1 MSEGI
6 APPGGG
12 GGAFTVTLG
21 LERKSADRMFNTP
34 ITEFGFFGTATGF
47 NGPCPHANRKDLLM
61 NNAQQQMRAVTGFRR
76 FPVVLF
82 FLATL
87 LLPPSVLG
95 AEPSAEPPA
104 SGKTQ
109 TLWFIP
115 HTHWEG
121 AVFKT
126 REEYLDI
133 GLPNI
138 LRALKLLKDHPD
150 YRFVLDQVCYVKPF
164 LERYPE
170 EEAAF
175 RKFVADGR
183 LQLVGGTDV
192 MPDVNMPSG
201 ESFVRQMLYG
211 KGYYRE
217 KLGVDVTVGWQLDTF
232 GHHAQMP
239 QLLKLGGY
247 KSFWFFRGVADMDTP
262 SEFLWEGIDGSR
274 IAAFWLPQG
283 YAVTYGSPQ
292 TLPAFSWWMKR
303 RFDSLGRQCPFGDR
317 VGLAGADVSE
327 PEEHP
332 PVLVA
337 QHNLPPD
344 ALQLRFGPLP
354 KTISAELA
362 TSGAVPKG
370 NYAKVSVY
378 EAEILSHQCG
388 HGEADAEAGNKRVW
402 VARPAEDKAAYMTYG
417 PYEEYPPGKYL
428 AVYRVK
434 LLETTDE
441 DIATIDASIGGQLHL
456 DSRRLTVDDLKLG
469 QFVSVPLIIDVTE
482 SQNGRLEFR
491 VKWHGI
497 ASLALDSITVF
508 QFEADSS
515 RPQGPKVA
523 PLKVR
528 FAVPTGY
535 EKIVAARPD
544 RPVVKGEL
552 NPIFQGTYSSRIE
565 LKQWTRELERILA
578 TAEELGALCN
588 WLGVSTDDRAVWRA
602 WEPVLFNQA
611 HDLASG
617 VMTDRVYEDTVRG
630 FEFSKRL
637 ADELVEARLNNV
649 LSRIDTRGEGIPV
662 VVFNTLSWPRTDVA
676 EVEVGFSTPGVG
688 AVDLLDPAGQA
699 VPVQFV
705 QPQRYGDGGLQR
717 AKIAFLARNIPAL
730 GYSVYRLR
738 QATAESAPDAD
749 GEKPTDSIENEHY
762 RATFNPTTGEMTG
775 LTVKSGN
782 WQVFDGPANV
792 VARQHDA
799 GDFWEPYRPLDGGSR
814 IAMKNP
820 QPVPKPGEAKFSN
833 EETGD
838 RGSVVAGP
846 VFSEFKV
853 SHPFDDKGNFATTV
867 RMYAGLRR
875 IEIRT
880 QILNNTKFVRYQAL
894 FPTSIKDGVS
904 VHEIP
909 FGAIQRPAA
918 IEFPAQN
925 WVDYGNGQKGLA
937 LLNRGLPG
945 NLATDGT
952 MMLSL
957 MRSTRIVAY
966 GFGGGYEK
974 GMSSDSG
981 FDLDKELTFHY
992 ALVPHAGDW
1001 SQAEVYRE
1009 GLQFNHPLLVRK
1021 TTPHTGTL
1029 PKRWGLLEVSHPNCV
1044 VSALKPGKGG
1054 TTVLRVYEA
1063 TGKPAAGVK
1072 VKFQAKITS
1081 AHEANLMEDPG
1092 RKLEVSENTMSFDLA
1107 PFEIKTFVLQLRQ

>member
-1 MSEGI
+1 MKNASRNTRDMALRGSGDLVLATAEG
-6 APPGGG
+6 
-12 GGAFTVTLG
+12 L
-21 LERKSADRMFNTP
+21 RSADSAGSKTRP
-34 ITEFGFFGTATGF
+34 QRSA
-47 NGPCPHANRKDLLM
+47 ARL
-61 NNAQQQMRAVTGFRR
+61 RR
-76 FPVVLF
+76 FPALLFVVG
-82 FLATL
+82 TL
-87 LLPPSVLG
+87 LLPPGVFG
-95 AEPSAEPPA
+95 AEPSNEA
-104 SGKTQ
+104 SVSEKTD

-126 REEYLDI
+126 RGEYLDI
-133 GLPNI
+133 GLPII
-138 LRALKLLKDHPD
+138 LKALKLLETDPD

-170 EEAAF
+170 EEATF
-175 RKFVADGR
+175 RKFIAEGR

-201 ESFVRQMLYG
+201 ESFVRQILYG
-211 KGYYRE
+211 KGYYRD

-239 QLLKLGGY
+239 QIMKLAGY

-283 YAVTYGSPQ
+283 YAITYGSPQ

-303 RFDSLGRQCPFGDR
+303 RFDSLERQCPFGNR

-337 QHNLPPD
+337 EHNRPPN
-344 ALQLRFGPLP
+344 ALQLKYEPLP
-354 KTISAELA
+354 ETISAELT
-362 TSGAVPKG
+362 TSGEVPKG
-370 NYAKVSVY
+370 NYAKVNVY
-378 EAEILSHQCG
+378 EAETLSHQCG
-388 HGEADAEAGNKRVW
+388 YEEADAEASNKRTW
-402 VARPAEDKAAYMTYG
+402 VARPTKDKPSHIVYG

-428 AVYRVK
+428 AIYRMK
-434 LLETTDE
+434 LLGTTDE
-441 DIATIDASIGGQLHL
+441 DIATVDASIGGRIHL
-456 DSRRLTVDDLKLG
+456 ASRKLTADDLQEGK
-469 QFVSVPLIIDVTE
+469 FASVPLIIDVTE
-482 SQNGRLEFR
+482 SQDGRLEFR
-491 VKWHGI
+491 VNWHGNV
-497 ASLALDSITVF
+497 SLSVDSITLF
-508 QFEADSS
+508 KLEPDASK
-515 RPQGPKVA
+515 PQDPKVA
-523 PLKVR
+523 PLR
-528 FAVPTGY
+528 LRIALPTDY
-535 EKIVAARPD
+535 EKVVAARPG
-544 RPVVKGEL
+544 RPVIKGEL

-565 LKQWTRELERILA
+565 LKQWTRELERILT

-588 WLGVSTDDRAVWRA
+588 WLGVPTDDQAVWRA

-611 HDLASG
+611 HDLAAG
-617 VMTDRVYEDTVRG
+617 VMTDKVFEDTIRG

-637 ADELVEARLNNV
+637 GDELVEERLNSI
-649 LSRIDTRGEGIPV
+649 LSQIETRGEGIPI
-662 VVFNTLSWPRTDVA
+662 VVFNTSSWPRSDVA
-676 EVEVGFSTPGVG
+676 EVEVGFSAPGVG
-688 AVDLLDPAGQA
+688 AVDVLDSMGQA
-699 VPVQFV
+699 VPVQFL
-705 QPQRYGDGGLQR
+705 QTQRYSDSGLRR
-717 AKIAFLARNIPAL
+717 AKITFLARDVPAA
-730 GYSVYRLR
+730 GYSVYRVLR
-738 QATAESAPDAD
+738 AAAKSKSDTNADESI
-749 GEKPTDSIENEHY
+749 DSIENEYY
-762 RATFNPTTGEMTG
+762 RATFNLLTGEMTG
-775 LTVKSGN
+775 LTVKSGD
-782 WQVFDGPANV
+782 WQVFDGSANV

-799 GDFWEPYRPLDGGSR
+799 GDFWELYRSLDGGSR
-814 IAMKNP
+814 IAMKNQ

-833 EETGD
+833 EQTAD

-853 SHPFDDKGNFATTV
+853 SHPFDEKGKFATTV

-880 QILNNTKFVRYQAL
+880 QILNNTKSVRYQVL
-894 FPTSIKDGVS
+894 FPTSIKGGVS

-909 FGAIQRPAA
+909 FGAIERPAG

-925 WVDYGNGQKGLA
+925 WVDYGNAQRGLA

-945 NLATDGT
+945 NLVTDGT

-966 GFGGGYEK
+966 GFSGGYER
-974 GMSSDSG
+974 GVSSDSG
-981 FDLDKELTFHY
+981 FELDKELTFHY

-1001 SQAEVYRE
+1001 SQAEVYRR
-1009 GLQFNHPLLVRK
+1009 GLEFNHPLIVRK
-1021 TTPHTGTL
+1021 ATPHAGTL

-1044 VSALKPGKGG
+1044 ISALKSGKGG

-1063 TGKPAAGVK
+1063 TGKPAAGVEIQ
-1072 VKFQAKITS
+1072 FQAKVTS

-1092 RKLEVSENTMSFDLA
+1092 QKLETPDNVLSFDLA
-1107 PFEIKTFVLQLRQ
+1107 PFEIKTFQVQLQQ

>member
-1 MSEGI
+1 MTSVRKKTRSGAVRGACAPAPGTVEGVAGLWGDLRSAVSAGSETR
-6 APPGGG
+6 A
-12 GGAFTVTLG
+12 
-21 LERKSADRMFNTP
+21 ER
-34 ITEFGFFGTATGF
+34 
-47 NGPCPHANRKDLLM
+47 ANRDERTKT
-61 NNAQQQMRAVTGFRR
+61 RRRR
-76 FPVVLF
+76 FPVFLIVLGALF
-82 FLATL
+82 
-87 LLPPSVLG
+87 LPPGALG
-95 AEPSAEPPA
+95 AEPSGRA
-104 SGKTQ
+104 SASKERD

-133 GLPNI
+133 GLPII
-138 LRALKLLKDHPD
+138 LKALRLLEDHPD

-164 LERYPE
+164 LERHPE

-175 RKFVADGR
+175 RKFIAEGR

-201 ESFVRQMLYG
+201 ESFVRQILYG

-247 KSFWFFRGVADMDTP
+247 KSFWFFRGVASMDTP

-303 RFDSLGRQCPFGDR
+303 RFDLLERQCPFGDR

-327 PEEHP
+327 PEEHVP
-332 PVLVA
+332 ELVA
-337 QHNLPPD
+337 RHNHPPGGK
-344 ALQLRFGPLP
+344 QLKYQPLP
-354 KTISAELA
+354 KTVLAELT
-362 TSGAVPKG
+362 TSGGVPKG

-378 EAEILSHQCG
+378 EAERLSHQCG
-388 HGEADAEAGNKRVW
+388 EEEADAEAGNGRTW
-402 VARPAEDKAAYMTYG
+402 VARRTRDKSSHIVYG

-428 AVYRVK
+428 AVYRMK
-434 LLETTDE
+434 LLETTDK
-441 DIATIDASIGGQLHL
+441 DIATVDASIGGQLYL
-456 DSRRLTVDDLKLG
+456 GSRKLTGDDLQEGK
-469 QFVSVPLIIDVTE
+469 FVSIPLSFDVTE

-491 VKWHGI
+491 VNWHGN
-497 ASLALDSITVF
+497 ASLALDAITLF
-508 QFEADSS
+508 QSEADASKP
-515 RPQGPKVA
+515 RGPKVA
-523 PLKVR
+523 PLELR
-528 FAVPTGY
+528 IAVPTDY
-535 EKIVAARPD
+535 EKVVAARGE
-544 RPVVKGEL
+544 RPVIRGEL

-565 LKQWTRELERILA
+565 LKQRTRELERLLT
-578 TAEELGALCN
+578 TAEGLGALSN
-588 WLGVSTDDRAVWRA
+588 WLNAPTDDRAVWRA

-611 HDLASG
+611 HDLAAG
-617 VMTDRVYEDTVRG
+617 VMTDRVYEDTIRG
-630 FEFSKRL
+630 FDFSKRL
-637 ADELVEARLNNV
+637 ADELVEARLGNV
-649 LSRIDTRGEGIPV
+649 LSRIDTRGEGVPI

-676 EVEVGFSTPGVG
+676 EVEIGFSDSGVG
-688 AVDLLDPAGQA
+688 AVEVLDHSGQA

-705 QPQRYGDGGLQR
+705 QPLRYSDGGLRR
-717 AKIAFLARNIPAL
+717 AKVAFLARDVPAL
-730 GYSVYRLR
+730 GYSVYRAIPRRL
-738 QATAESAPDAD
+738 AGESKPDAD
-749 GEKPTDSIENEHY
+749 GKEPADSMENEHY
-762 RATFNPTTGEMTG
+762 RATFNPLTGEMTQ

-782 WQVFDGPANV
+782 WQVFDGSANV

-799 GDFWEPYRPLDGGSR
+799 GDFWELYRPLDGGSR
-814 IAMKNP
+814 IAMTAQ

-833 EETGD
+833 EETAD

-846 VFSEFKV
+846 VFSEFQV
-853 SHPFDDKGNFATTV
+853 SHPFDDEGRFATTV
-867 RMYAGLRR
+867 RVYAGLRR
-875 IEIRT
+875 IEFRT
-880 QILNNTKFVRYQAL
+880 QILNNAKSVRYQVL

-909 FGAIQRPAA
+909 FGAIGRPAGV
-918 IEFPAQN
+918 EFPAQN
-925 WVDYGNGQKGLA
+925 WVDYGDGKRGLA

-945 NLATDGT
+945 NLVTDGT

-966 GFGGGYEK
+966 GFSGGYER

-981 FDLDKELTFHY
+981 FELDKELTFHY

-1001 SQAEVYRE
+1001 RQAEIYRQ
-1009 GLQFNHPLLVRK
+1009 GLEFNHPLIVRK
-1021 TTPHTGTL
+1021 TTPHAGTL
-1029 PKRWGLLEVSHPNCV
+1029 AARWGLLEVSHPNCV
-1044 VSALKPGKGG
+1044 VSALKLGRGG

-1063 TGKPAAGVK
+1063 TGRPSPGVK
-1072 VKFQAKITS
+1072 IKFQAKVTS
-1081 AHEANLMEDPG
+1081 AREANLMEDLG
-1092 RKLEVSENTMSFDLA
+1092 RRLETPRGTLSFDLA
-1107 PFEIKTFVLQLRQ
+1107 PFEIKTFSLRLQQ